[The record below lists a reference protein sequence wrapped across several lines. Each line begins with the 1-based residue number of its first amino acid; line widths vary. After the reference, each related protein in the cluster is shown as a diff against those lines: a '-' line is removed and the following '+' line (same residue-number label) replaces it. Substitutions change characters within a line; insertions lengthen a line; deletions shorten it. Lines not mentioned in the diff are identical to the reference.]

1 MSIILGKVTD
11 RMKQTT
17 HFPGSPT
24 RQFTRSFISLRF
36 VLILLILL
44 PLSLSTEAFGKRR
57 AASSSK
63 AAKSKATRNKSARA
77 ERGRSSRRMTARE
90 RRSSRRERYSARNRH
105 GRSRVTA
112 RLSKR
117 ELRQRRQQIA
127 REQSASLKALERRLR
142 RPLTRRERTAE
153 LRRIEARHRR
163 DTLAARRRAE
173 AARRA
178 AIARQRALEQA
189 MRDEVQAFIKRDD
202 TTGEDMEV
210 RKAAVNALGNHIGTV
225 VVMDPKTG
233 RVYSMVNQEWAMRR
247 GFKPCSTIKLVT
259 GVAGLGE
266 KVIDPSN
273 NAEVSDRYHI
283 DLTDAL
289 AYSNNTYFQQVGGK
303 VGFSK
308 MMNYAREMGLG
319 EKTGV
324 NAPNEFSGRLPFEK
338 SGFALNRM
346 SSHGDDFEVTALQL
360 ATLVSAMGNGG
371 QLLVPSVPRTAQET
385 AKFKGKVRRQIEVE
399 PETWRRMVPGMVGA
413 VNYGSGKKAY
423 DPLQTVAGKTGTCIG
438 QGGWV
443 GLFTSYAPLANPRL
457 AVVVIGRGP
466 DARGHFPAAVAGRI
480 YRELNHRFG
489 TPVNLEFAKTP
500 TQDDP
505 KAADLNEED
514 KDAAEEEAA
523 EQQAIEVQA
532 NAEAEAAEQQAA
544 ATETTTEPAAK
555 VQRTET
561 PLVRNPVKRVLMPIN
576 RTPTPD
582 TTKAATKPAVT
593 APATTPAQ
601 KPAAPAETRSETRP
615 RRTQTN

>member
-1 MSIILGKVTD
+1 
-11 RMKQTT
+11 
-17 HFPGSPT
+17 
-24 RQFTRSFISLRF
+24 
-36 VLILLILL
+36 
-44 PLSLSTEAFGKRR
+44 
-57 AASSSK
+57 
-63 AAKSKATRNKSARA
+63 
-77 ERGRSSRRMTARE
+77 MTARE
-90 RRSSRRERYSARNRH
+90 RRSSRREKYSARNRR

-127 REQSASLKALERRLR
+127 REQASSLKALERRLR

-163 DTLAARRRAE
+163 DSLAARRRAE

-178 AIARQRALEQA
+178 AIARQRAIEQS
-189 MRDEVQAFIKRDD
+189 MRDEVQALISRDD
-202 TTGEDMEV
+202 TAGEDMEV
-210 RKAAVNALGNHIGTV
+210 RRAAVNALGKHIGTV
-225 VVMDPKTG
+225 VVMDPQSG
-233 RVYSMVNQEWAMRR
+233 RVYSIVNQEWALRR

-266 KVIDPSN
+266 KVIDPAN
-273 NAEVSDRYHI
+273 TAEVSERYNI

-289 AYSNNTYFQQVGGK
+289 AYSNNTYFQQVGGR
-303 VGFSK
+303 VGFNK

-319 EKTGV
+319 EKTGINV
-324 NAPNEFSGRLPFEK
+324 PNEFSGRLPFEK

-371 QLLVPSVPRTAQET
+371 QLLMPSIPRTPQEAAT
-385 AKFKGKVRRQIEVE
+385 FKGKVRRQIEVE

-423 DPLQTVAGKTGTCIG
+423 DPMQTVAGKTGTCIG

-489 TPVNLEFAKTP
+489 TPVNLEFAKAP
-500 TQDDP
+500 TQEDP

-514 KDAAEEEAA
+514 KDAAEAEAA
-523 EQQAIEVQA
+523 EQEAIEVQA
-532 NAEAEAAEQQAA
+532 NAEAEAAVQAEEQTAVGNTA
-544 ATETTTEPAAK
+544 EPVK
-555 VQRTET
+555 PQRTDNT
-561 PLVRNPVKRVLMPIN
+561 VTRNPVKRVLMPIN
-576 RTPTPD
+576 RPAD
-582 TTKAATKPAVT
+582 TQKTATKPV
-593 APATTPAQ
+593 ATPNTSTPAV
-601 KPAAPAETRSETRP
+601 KGPAPSSETRP
-615 RRTQTN
+615 RRAQTN

>member
-1 MSIILGKVTD
+1 
-11 RMKQTT
+11 
-17 HFPGSPT
+17 
-24 RQFTRSFISLRF
+24 
-36 VLILLILL
+36 
-44 PLSLSTEAFGKRR
+44 
-57 AASSSK
+57 
-63 AAKSKATRNKSARA
+63 
-77 ERGRSSRRMTARE
+77 MTARE
-90 RRSSRRERYSARNRH
+90 RRSSRRERYSARNRR
-105 GRSRVTA
+105 GGSRVTA
-112 RLSKR
+112 RLSRR

-127 REQSASLKALERRLR
+127 REQASSLKALERRLR

-178 AIARQRALEQA
+178 AIARQRAIEQS
-189 MRDEVQAFIKRDD
+189 MRDEVQASISRDD

-210 RKAAVNALGNHIGTV
+210 RRAAVNALGNHIGTV
-225 VVMDPKTG
+225 VVMDPQSG
-233 RVYSMVNQEWAMRR
+233 RVYSIVNQEWALRR

-266 KVIDPSN
+266 KVIDPAN
-273 NAEVSDRYHI
+273 TAEVSERYNI

-289 AYSNNTYFQQVGGK
+289 AYSNNTYFQQVGGR
-303 VGFSK
+303 VGFNK
-308 MMNYAREMGLG
+308 MMTYAREMGLG
-319 EKTGV
+319 EKTGI

-346 SSHGDDFEVTALQL
+346 SSHGDDFEVTAVQL

-371 QLLVPSVPRTAQET
+371 HLLMPSIPRTPQDA
-385 AKFKGKVRRQIEVE
+385 AKFQGKVRRQIEVE

-423 DPLQTVAGKTGTCIG
+423 DPMQTVAGKTGTCIG

-489 TPVNLEFAKTP
+489 TPVNLQFAQAP
-500 TQDDP
+500 AQEDP

-514 KDAAEEEAA
+514 KDAAEAEAA
-523 EQQAIEVQA
+523 EQEAIEVQA
-532 NAEAEAAEQQAA
+532 NAEAEASVKAEQQTAA
-544 ATETTTEPAAK
+544 GSTAEPAK
-555 VQRTET
+555 PHRTDNT
-561 PLVRNPVKRVLMPIN
+561 VIRNPVKRVLMPIN
-576 RTPTPD
+576 RPVEAPKT
-582 TTKAATKPAVT
+582 ATKPVST
-593 APATTPAQ
+593 PNTTTPAV
-601 KPAAPAETRSETRP
+601 KSTAPSSETRP
-615 RRTQTN
+615 RRAQTN

>member
-1 MSIILGKVTD
+1 
-11 RMKQTT
+11 MKQPT
-17 HFPGSPT
+17 PSLASPAF
-24 RQFTRSFISLRF
+24 RFTRSFVSPRF
-36 VLILLILL
+36 GLILLLIL
-44 PLSLSTEAFGKRR
+44 PLVFSTDVFAKRR
-57 AASSSK
+57 AASST
-63 AAKSKATRNKSARA
+63 KATKSTTVRKKSARA
-77 ERGRSSRRMTARE
+77 ERSKKMTARE
-90 RRSSRRERYSARNRH
+90 RRASRREKYSARNRR

-112 RLSKR
+112 RLSRR
-117 ELRQRRQQIA
+117 ELRQRRQQVA

-142 RPLTRRERTAE
+142 RPLTKRERTAE
-153 LRRIEARHRR
+153 LRRIAARHRR

-178 AIARQRALEQA
+178 AIARQRAIEQS
-189 MRDEVQAFIKRDD
+189 MRDEVQALISRDD

-210 RKAAVNALGNHIGTV
+210 RRAAVNALGKHIGTV
-225 VVMDPKTG
+225 VVMDPQTG

-266 KVIDPSN
+266 KVIDPTN
-273 NAEVSDRYHI
+273 TAEVSERYKI

-308 MMNYAREMGLG
+308 MMSYAREMGLG
-319 EKTGV
+319 EKTGI
-324 NAPNEFSGRLPFEK
+324 NAENEFSGRLPFEK
-338 SGFALNRM
+338 TGFALNRM

-371 QLLVPSVPRTAQET
+371 RLLKPSIPRTHKESAT
-385 AKFKGKVRRQIEVE
+385 FTGKVRRQIEME
-399 PETWRRMVPGMVGA
+399 PQTWRSMVPGMVGA

-489 TPVNLEFAKTP
+489 TPTNLQFAKGP
-500 TQDDP
+500 ADDP
-505 KAADLNEED
+505 KAAELNEEE
-514 KDAAEEEAA
+514 KDAAEAEAA
-523 EQQAIEVQA
+523 EQEAIEVQA
-532 NAEAEAAEQQAA
+532 NAEAAA
-544 ATETTTEPAAK
+544 AAPAEDQSAAPAN
-555 VQRTET
+555 TET
-561 PLVRNPVKRVLMPIN
+561 PKPLLPANGTARSPVKRVVMPIN
-576 RTPTPD
+576 SSPEAQKDAAKPVPTPQ
-582 TTKAATKPAVT
+582 T
-593 APATTPAQ
+593 TTPAV
-601 KPAAPAETRSETRP
+601 KSSTGTETRP
-615 RRTQTN
+615 RRAQAN

>member
-1 MSIILGKVTD
+1 
-11 RMKQTT
+11 MKQPTYSLN
-17 HFPGSPT
+17 SPAT
-24 RQFTRSFISLRF
+24 RFTRSFLSPRF
-36 VLILLILL
+36 ALILLILL
-44 PLSLSTEAFGKRR
+44 SLSFSTEVFGKRR
-57 AASSSK
+57 AASSR
-63 AAKSKATRNKSARA
+63 KATKSKSAREKSVKKSSRA
-77 ERGRSSRRMTARE
+77 DRGRKMTARE
-90 RRSSRRERYSARNRH
+90 RRASRREKYSARNRR

-127 REQSASLKALERRLR
+127 RDQSSSLKALERRLR

-153 LRRIEARHRR
+153 LRRIAARHRR

-178 AIARQRALEQA
+178 AIARQRAIEQS
-189 MRDEVQAFIKRDD
+189 MRDEVQALISRDD
-202 TTGEDMEV
+202 TTGEDLEV
-210 RKAAVNALGNHIGTV
+210 RNAAVKALGNHIGTV
-225 VVMDPKTG
+225 VVMDPQTG
-233 RVYSMVNQEWAMRR
+233 RVYSMVNQEWALRR

-266 KVIDPSN
+266 KIIDPAN
-273 NAEVSDRYHI
+273 TAEVSERYNI

-289 AYSNNTYFQQVGGK
+289 AYSNNTYFQQVGGR
-303 VGFSK
+303 VGFNK
-308 MMNYAREMGLG
+308 MMTYAREMGLG
-319 EKTGV
+319 EKTGINV
-324 NAPNEFSGRLPFEK
+324 PNEFSGRLPFEK
-338 SGFALNRM
+338 NGFALNRM

-371 QLLVPSVPRTAQET
+371 QLLMPSIPRTPEES
-385 AKFKGKVRRQIEVE
+385 AKFKGKVRRKIEVE

-489 TPVNLEFAKTP
+489 TPVNLQFAKTP
-500 TQDDP
+500 TLDDP
-505 KAADLNEED
+505 KAADLNEEE
-514 KDAAEEEAA
+514 KDAAEAEAA
-523 EQQAIEVQA
+523 EQEAIEVQA
-532 NAEAEAAEQQAA
+532 NAEAEAAGQAEEQAA
-544 ATETTTEPAAK
+544 AGSPAEPLK
-555 VQRTET
+555 QQQRTEAPVT
-561 PLVRNPVKRVLMPIN
+561 RNPVKRVLMPIK
-576 RTPTPD
+576 RPAETQ
-582 TTKAATKPAVT
+582 KSVTKPASTPNTVT
-593 APATTPAQ
+593 PVVKSPTP
-601 KPAAPAETRSETRP
+601 SSSDTRP
-615 RRTQTN
+615 RRAQTN

>member
-1 MSIILGKVTD
+1 
-11 RMKQTT
+11 MKQPT
-17 HFPGSPT
+17 HSLNSPS
-24 RQFTRSFISLRF
+24 RFTRSFISPRF
-36 VLILLILL
+36 ALILLILL
-44 PLSLSTEAFGKRR
+44 SLSFSTEVFGKRR

-63 AAKSKATRNKSARA
+63 ATKSKSARNKSARTKSSRA
-77 ERGRSSRRMTARE
+77 DRGRKMTARE
-90 RRSSRRERYSARNRH
+90 RRASRREKYSARNRR

-127 REQSASLKALERRLR
+127 REQSSSLKALERRLR

-178 AIARQRALEQA
+178 AIARQRAIEQS
-189 MRDEVQAFIKRDD
+189 MRDEVQALISRDD

-210 RKAAVNALGNHIGTV
+210 RNAAVKALGNHIGTV
-225 VVMDPKTG
+225 VVMDPQTG
-233 RVYSMVNQEWAMRR
+233 RVYSMVNQEWALRR

-266 KVIDPSN
+266 KIIDPAN
-273 NAEVSDRYHI
+273 TAEVSERYNI

-289 AYSNNTYFQQVGGK
+289 AYSNNTYFQQVGGR
-303 VGFSK
+303 VGFNK
-308 MMNYAREMGLG
+308 MMTYAREMGLG
-319 EKTGV
+319 EKTGI

-338 SGFALNRM
+338 TGFALNRM

-371 QLLVPSVPRTAQET
+371 QLLMPSIPRTPEEA
-385 AKFKGKVRRQIEVE
+385 AKFKGKVRRKIEVE

-466 DARGHFPAAVAGRI
+466 DARRHFPAAVAGRI

-489 TPVNLEFAKTP
+489 TPVNLQFAKT
-500 TQDDP
+500 
-505 KAADLNEED
+505 
-514 KDAAEEEAA
+514 
-523 EQQAIEVQA
+523 
-532 NAEAEAAEQQAA
+532 
-544 ATETTTEPAAK
+544 
-555 VQRTET
+555 
-561 PLVRNPVKRVLMPIN
+561 RN
-576 RTPTPD
+576 
-582 TTKAATKPAVT
+582 
-593 APATTPAQ
+593 
-601 KPAAPAETRSETRP
+601 SG
-615 RRTQTN
+615 